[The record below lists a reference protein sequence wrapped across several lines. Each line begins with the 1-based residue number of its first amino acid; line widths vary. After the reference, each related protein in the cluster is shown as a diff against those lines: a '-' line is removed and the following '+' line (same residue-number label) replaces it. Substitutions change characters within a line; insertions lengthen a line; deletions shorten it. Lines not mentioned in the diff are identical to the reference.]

1 MLIILVWQLCWWGV
15 KISSALYARSVV
27 LLTEVKQQKGVAGLW
42 LRFSASFPETSQL
55 LQARFTTRRFSGLIL
70 TLIVLFMLYF
80 LALFGGLVGELLE
93 AEELIQVDHWINDQL
108 TVIRTDSAVTTFAWL
123 TDLGGSPA
131 LLAVAIVA
139 TGLLW
144 AHQRTR
150 LIAPLWLTVFGSQL
164 MTYSGKF
171 LLQRQRPESITGLV
185 EVTPSFPSGHATSA
199 LAVYGFMAYIIS
211 RDLKTVRQRFELV
224 YWTAVL
230 IGLIGFSRLLL
241 SVHYA
246 SDVAAGFLVGS
257 FWLLLGI
264 AVAEQS
270 QRAR

>member
-1 MLIILVWQLCWWGV
+1 
-15 KISSALYARSVV
+15 
-27 LLTEVKQQKGVAGLW
+27 
-42 LRFSASFPETSQL
+42 
-55 LQARFTTRRFSGLIL
+55 
-70 TLIVLFMLYF
+70 
-80 LALFGGLVGELLE
+80 
-93 AEELIQVDHWINDQL
+93 
-108 TVIRTDSAVTTFAWL
+108 
-123 TDLGGSPA
+123 
-131 LLAVAIVA
+131 
-139 TGLLW
+139 LLW